1 MFSYPFCEIRVSNLS
16 IIYAFLMKFP
26 LSIGN
31 LTGSHIGNIL
41 SYISNIEEN
50 NVVVC
55 KHSKSI

>member
-1 MFSYPFCEIRVSNLS
+1 MCFSYEVSS
-16 IIYAFLMKFP
+16 KYRQ
-26 LSIGN
+26 SDR
-31 LTGSHIGNIL
+31 HIGI